1 MAVIAAGSL
10 LSSLSNAVCMV
21 SLLLKSSCL
30 CHLNPRNKK
39 HAFFIKKKKKKDI
52 SHTVAIGYF
61 FGITDALFNIND

>member
-1 MAVIAAGSL
+1 MAVMAAGSL

-39 HAFFIKKKKKKDI
+39 HAFFIKKKKKIRNFTHSDNWL
-52 SHTVAIGYF
+52 F
-61 FGITDALFNIND
+61 FWNN

>member
-1 MAVIAAGSL
+1 MAVMAAGSL

-39 HAFFIKKKKKKDI
+39 HAFFIKKKKIRNFTHSDNWL
-52 SHTVAIGYF
+52 F
-61 FGITDALFNIND
+61 FLE